1 MESVAARNTYLHRPM
16 NKGGP
21 GKGRV
26 AALVGAYL
34 LLIGT
39 AAAQL
44 DNSLPASAAVQNDP
58 KALRERICGTLQE
71 AAAAADLPIDFFT
84 RLIWQE
90 SRFDPGAVSPAG
102 AQGIAQFMP
111 RTAGWRGLA
120 DPFNAVEALHQSA
133 SYLRDLRTQFGN
145 LGLAAAA
152 YNGGSGRVSDW
163 LAGRRTL
170 PAETRAYVRIVTG
183 HSADDWAANRPETI
197 EGDMPKALPC
207 GQIANIVAAA
217 RTPARS
223 LADWA
228 PWGVQLA
235 GAWSEG
241 RALASYDALARR
253 YRAILQERQPLV
265 IRARTPGRGP
275 ARRSLIRIAES
286 TRAAAERLC
295 KQLRAAGG
303 ACIVLRNPGGAS
315 AAR

>member
-1 MESVAARNTYLHRPM
+1 MI
-16 NKGGP
+16 
-21 GKGRV
+21 KGRAGIGLTGV
-26 AALVGAYL
+26 LMGAYL
-34 LLIGT
+34 LSAG
-39 AAAQL
+39 AGVAQL
-44 DNSLPASAAVQNDP
+44 DASLPASAAAQNDP

-71 AAAAADLPIDFFT
+71 AAAASDLPIDFFT

-120 DPFNAVEALHQSA
+120 DPFNAVDALHQSA
-133 SYLRDLRTQFGN
+133 RYLRDLRTQFGN

-152 YNGGSGRVSDW
+152 YNGGSGRVTEW
-163 LAGRRTL
+163 LAGRGML

-183 HSADDWAANRPETI
+183 HSADDWAANRPETL
-197 EGDMPKALPC
+197 EGDMPRALPC

-217 RTPARS
+217 RTPSRERG

-241 RALASYDALARR
+241 RALAAYDALARR
-253 YRAILQERQPLV
+253 YRAVLGERQPLV
-265 IRARTPGRGP
+265 IRMRTPGRGP

-286 TRAAAERLC
+286 TRAMAETLC
-295 KQLRAAGG
+295 RQLRAAGG

-315 AAR
+315 AGR